1 MLSQARTVGLLLAVA
16 IGASSGCVARV
27 HGQARTTTVVEAEPS
42 LVLVDGVWV
51 VEDYDEPVFYDEG
64 YYWRFYGGVWYR
76 SHVHHGNWVRI
87 DVVPTRVRAIDRP
100 TRFVRYRAAANA
112 QKRRGPPPRGE
123 RGGGPPDH
131 APAHGVR
138 GDQPGHDASKAD
150 MKEEKAEA
158 KADAKAEKAEAK
170 ADAKAEKADA
180 KADAKAAKEAEKAAA
195 KEAKERE
202 KAEKAAAKAAEKE
215 AKEKAK
221 ADAKAAKE
229 AERAAAKEAKEK
241 EKAEKAEKA
250 KEEKGGGGGKKGG
263 KKDQP

>member
-1 MLSQARTVGLLLAVA
+1 MLAQARTVGLLLAVA
-16 IGASSGCVARV
+16 TGASSGCVARV
-27 HGQARTTTVVEAEPS
+27 HGRASTTVVAEAEPS

-76 SHVHHGNWVRI
+76 SNVHTGNWIRI
-87 DVVPTRVRAIDRP
+87 DVVPNRVRAIDRP
-100 TRFVRYRAAANA
+100 TRFVRFHPAANM
-112 QKRRGPPPRGE
+112 QKRRGPPRGNDGPTSDMDH
-123 RGGGPPDH
+123 RGPPDH

-138 GDQPGHDASKAD
+138 GDQPGHDGKGDMKAD
-150 MKEEKAEA
+150 KAEE
-158 KADAKAEKAEAK
+158 KADAKADKAEG
-170 ADAKAEKADA
+170 KAEKAEGKAEKTDA

-195 KEAKERE
+195 KEAKEKE
-202 KAEKAAAKAAEKE
+202 KADKAAAKAAEKE

-229 AERAAAKEAKEK
+229 AEKAAAKEGKEK
-241 EKAEKAEKA
+241 EA
-250 KEEKGGGGGKKGG
+250 GGGGKK

>member
-16 IGASSGCVARV
+16 TGAMSGCVARV
-27 HGQARTTTVVEAEPS
+27 HGHARTSTVVEAEPS

-76 SHVHHGNWVRI
+76 SNVHHGNWVRI
-87 DVVPTRVRAIDRP
+87 DVVPVRVRAIDRP
-100 TRFVRYRAAANA
+100 TRFVRFRAAANA
-112 QKRRGPPPRGE
+112 QKRRGPPPRGD
-123 RGGGPPDH
+123 RPDRGGPPDH

-150 MKEEKAEA
+150 MKEDKAEAKEDKAEA
-158 KADAKAEKAEAK
+158 KADAKADKADAKADKADAK
-170 ADAKAEKADA
+170 ADAKAAKEAEKAAKEAEKAAAKEAKEKA

-195 KEAKERE
+195 KEAKE
-202 KAEKAAAKAAEKE
+202 
-215 AKEKAK
+215 
-221 ADAKAAKE
+221 
-229 AERAAAKEAKEK
+229 
-241 EKAEKAEKA
+241 KA
-250 KEEKGGGGGKKGG
+250 KEEKGGGGGGKKGG